1 MEQREQYEKQSYDP
15 RFLGLVEKVNQQQQ
29 KIDANHKETLQL
41 EKRVDKLEMR
51 QDGAIKDLS
60 EHEEFIKLVNI
71 FITET
76 KSMHTAFD
84 SHMENQRELNKT
96 LSEGLKKATEFQNKL
111 LVVGGV
117 ILFLWQAF
125 GAKIFSA
132 AEVLIK

>member
-111 LVVGGV
+111 LLVGGV

>member
-1 MEQREQYEKQSYDP
+1 MEQHEQYDRRSYDP
-15 RFLGLVEKVNQQQQ
+15 RVLGLIEKVNQQQQ
-29 KIDANHKETLQL
+29 KIDANHKEALQL
-41 EKRVDKLEMR
+41 EKRVDKLELR

-60 EHEEFIKLVNI
+60 EHEEFIKLVNT

-96 LSEGLKKATEFQNKL
+96 LSEGLKKATEFQNRL
-111 LVVGGV
+111 LIVGGA

>member
-111 LVVGGV
+111 LIVGGV